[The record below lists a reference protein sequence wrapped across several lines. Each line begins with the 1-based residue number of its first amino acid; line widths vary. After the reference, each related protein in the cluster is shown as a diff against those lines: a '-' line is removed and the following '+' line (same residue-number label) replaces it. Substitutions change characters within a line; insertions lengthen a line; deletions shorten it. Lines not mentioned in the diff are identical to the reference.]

1 LFKEFNKYDQN
12 IPINGISC
20 YLIDERIFLI
30 TSVHWLKVLGSAALG
45 GEMRWARH
53 IINHTVKKSYNCDHP
68 DQDLARLAAEIGLGD
83 GVMGL
88 MTAVDVRHTVVRS
101 GIRKDL
107 AAAVFCTAGTG
118 NACAAGIPVAFGENA
133 AAPGTI
139 NIVVLIDGNLTGA
152 AMVNAVITAT
162 EAKTRAIF
170 EAGIRL
176 PDGSIA
182 TGTNTDAIVI
192 ACTGQGNSLPYAGA
206 ATDLGYL
213 VGHTVYR
220 AVEQGLKDYLAA
232 VAAGR
237 LGGCTEAD

>member
-1 LFKEFNKYDQN
+1 LLKESTTYDQK
-12 IPINGISC
+12 IPIDGISC
-20 YLIDERIFLI
+20 YLVDDRTFLI
-30 TSVHWLKVLGSAALG
+30 TSVKWLKVLGSAALG
-45 GEMRWARH
+45 GERRRARH

-68 DQDLARLAAEIGLGD
+68 DQDLARLAAKIGLFE

-88 MTAVDVRHTVVRS
+88 MTAVDVRHTVVRT

-118 NACAAGIPVAFGENA
+118 NACAAGIPVALGENA

-170 EAGIRL
+170 QAGIRL
-176 PDGSIA
+176 PDGSMA
-182 TGTNTDAIVI
+182 TGTTTDAIVI
-192 ACTGQGNSLPYAGA
+192 ACTGRGKSLPYAGA
-206 ATDLGYL
+206 ATELGYL

-220 AVEQGLKDYLAA
+220 AVEQGLKDYLSA

-237 LGGCTEAD
+237 LAGCT

>member
-1 LFKEFNKYDQN
+1 MFEGFTTFDQN

-20 YLIDERIFLI
+20 YLVDERTFLI
-30 TSVHWLKVLGSAALG
+30 TSVHWLKVLSSAVLG
-45 GEMRWARH
+45 GERRRARH
-53 IINHTVKKSYNCDHP
+53 IINHTVKKNYNCDHP
-68 DQDLARLAAEIGLGD
+68 DQDLARLAAEIGLDD

-101 GIRKDL
+101 GISKAL
-107 AAAVFCTAGTG
+107 AVAVVCTAGTG
-118 NACAAGIPVAFGENA
+118 NVCAAGIPVSTSENA

-170 EAGIRL
+170 QAGIRL
-176 PDGSIA
+176 PDGSMA
-182 TGTNTDAIVI
+182 TGTTTDAIAI
-192 ACTGQGNSLPYAGA
+192 ACTGRGKSHPYAGA

-220 AVEQGLKDYLAA
+220 AVEQGLRDYLAA

-237 LGGCTEAD
+237 LAGCS

>member
-1 LFKEFNKYDQN
+1 MFKEFTTFDQS

-20 YLIDERIFLI
+20 YLVDDRTFLI
-30 TSVHWLKVLGSAALG
+30 TSVHWLKVLSSAALG
-45 GEMRWARH
+45 GERRRVRY
-53 IINHTVKKSYNCDHP
+53 IINHTVKKSYNCDNP
-68 DQDLARLAAEIGLGD
+68 DQDLARLAAEIGLD
-83 GVMGL
+83 EGVMGL

-101 GIRKDL
+101 GIRKAL
-107 AAAVFCTAGTG
+107 PVAVLCTAGTG
-118 NACAAGIPVAFGENA
+118 NACAAGIPVFPGKNA
-133 AAPGTI
+133 TAPGTI

-170 EAGIRL
+170 QAGIRL
-176 PDGSIA
+176 PDGSMA

-192 ACTGQGNSLPYAGA
+192 ACTGRGKPLPYAGA
-206 ATDLGYL
+206 ATKLGYL

-220 AVEQGLKDYLAA
+220 AVTQGIKDYLAA

-237 LGGCTEAD
+237 LAGCT